1 MFKTLA
7 DALKIKEVRNKII
20 LTLVL
25 LFVYR
30 LGCWLPIPGI
40 DAEALG
46 GKVEG
51 NTFLSLL
58 SSVSGGALSQ
68 GSFLALGVSPY
79 ITSSIIIQLLSAVI
93 PSWQRL
99 AKEGGA
105 DGRKKLS
112 RYTKIAA
119 LILAVAQAIGIA
131 VGFGTAG
138 STQLDIFGGSEFVC
152 YAFIVLMLVAGAMFT
167 VWLGE
172 KITEIGIGNGMSL
185 LIFVGILSSI
195 STGLMTNFQNIGSG
209 NADARTKAI
218 WDLVIF
224 LIVLIA
230 IFALV
235 VFVDGGERKV
245 GVQYAK
251 QMKGRKM
258 YGGQS
263 TYIPV
268 RVNANGVMPIIFA
281 SSILTFP
288 QMLFSIFWPN
298 AQGGFIGWW
307 NKWIGAGSWVYAVL
321 MALLI
326 LAFAYF
332 YTMLN
337 FDTDQIS
344 RQIQQNGGFIPGI
357 RPGRPTAQYLGSINK
372 KITLFGAIFLAFMAL
387 IPTLLFKAMSLGAL
401 NSAFSATGML
411 IVVSVALEFD
421 KQLEAQM
428 MMRNYR
434 GFLK

>member
-7 DALKIKEVRNKII
+7 DAFKIKEIRNKLL

-40 DAEALG
+40 DTDALG
-46 GKVEG
+46 VNVEG
-51 NTFLSLL
+51 STFLSLL
-58 SSVSGGALSQ
+58 SAVSGGALAQ

-79 ITSSIIIQLLSAVI
+79 ITSSIIIQLLAAVI
-93 PSWQRL
+93 PSWQRMS
-99 AKEGGA
+99 KEGA
-105 DGRKKLS
+105 DGRKKIS

-119 LILAVAQAIGIA
+119 LIIALAQAVGIA

-138 STQLDIFGGSEFVC
+138 SAHLDIFGGNEALC
-152 YAFIVLMLVAGAMFT
+152 YTFIVIMLVAGAMFT

-185 LIFVGILSSI
+185 LIFVGILASAASGI
-195 STGLMTNFQNIGSG
+195 ANNFQNLFVGG
-209 NADARTKAI
+209 ETTQTAI
-218 WDLVIF
+218 WQLVLF
-224 LIVLIA
+224 LVALIA

-235 VFVDGGERKV
+235 VFVDGGERRV

-251 QMKGRKM
+251 QMKGRKL

-263 TYIPV
+263 TYIPI

-281 SSILTFP
+281 SALLTFP
-288 QMLFSIFWPN
+288 QLLMSIFDSDSSS
-298 AQGGFIGWW
+298 GFVQWW
-307 NKWIGAGSWVYAVL
+307 NKWIGAGSWVYAIL
-321 MALLI
+321 LALLI

-332 YTMLN
+332 YTMIN
-337 FDTDQIS
+337 FDTEEIS

-357 RPGRPTAQYLGSINK
+357 RPGKPTSQYLNGINK
-372 KITLFGAIFLAFMAL
+372 RITLFGAIFLAFMAL
-387 IPTLLFKAMSLGAL
+387 IPTLVFTAIGTGGL

-428 MMRNYR
+428 MMKNYR

>member
-7 DALKIKEVRNKII
+7 DAFKIKEIRNKLI

-40 DAEALG
+40 ARGAFSEVV
-46 GKVEG
+46 KG
-51 NTFLSLL
+51 NTFLGLL
-58 SSVSGGALSQ
+58 SSVSGGALAQ

-79 ITSSIIIQLLSAVI
+79 ITASIIIQLLSAVI

-105 DGRKKLS
+105 DGRKKIS
-112 RYTKIAA
+112 QYTKVAA
-119 LILAVAQAIGIA
+119 LILAVAQAIGIT
-131 VGFGTAG
+131 VGFGSA
-138 STQLDIFGGSEFVC
+138 DNINVAIFGNNT
-152 YAFIVLMLVAGAMFT
+152 FIAYSLVVLMFVAGAMFT

-185 LIFVGILSSI
+185 LIFVGILSSAATAI
-195 STGLMTNFQNIGSG
+195 MGNFQDIAVGG
-209 NADARTKAI
+209 KTTQTAI
-218 WDLVIF
+218 WQLIMFAVI
-224 LIVLIA
+224 LIA

-235 VFVDGGERKV
+235 IFVDGGERKV

-263 TYIPV
+263 TYIPI

-288 QMLFSIFWPN
+288 QLLFSIFWPDTT
-298 AQGGFIGWW
+298 GGFIGWW
-307 NKWIGAGSWVYAVL
+307 NTWVGAGSWVYAVL
-321 MALLI
+321 MSLLI

-337 FDTDQIS
+337 FDTEEIS
-344 RQIQQNGGFIPGI
+344 RQIQSNGGFIPGI
-357 RPGRPTAQYLGSINK
+357 RPGKPTAQYLGGINK

-387 IPTLLFKAMSLGAL
+387 IPTLLFTAIGAGGL

-428 MMRNYR
+428 MMKNYR

>member
-7 DALKIKEVRNKII
+7 DAFKIKEVRNKIL
-20 LTLVL
+20 LTVLL

-46 GKVEG
+46 VSVEG
-51 NTFLSLL
+51 NTFLGLL
-58 SSVSGGALSQ
+58 SSISGGALAQ

-93 PSWQRL
+93 PSWQML

-105 DGRKKLS
+105 DGRKKISL
-112 RYTKIAA
+112 YTKIAA
-119 LILAVAQAIGIA
+119 LIIAVAQSIGIA

-138 STQLDIFGGSEFVC
+138 STHVALFGSEFLC

-185 LIFVGILSSI
+185 LIFVGILSSA
-195 STGLMTNFQNIGSG
+195 STAILTNFQNIGEG
-209 NADARTKAI
+209 GKTTQTAI
-218 WDLVIF
+218 WTLILFLV
-224 LIVLIA
+224 VLVA

-263 TYIPV
+263 TYIPI

-281 SSILTFP
+281 SSLLTFP
-288 QMLFSIFWPN
+288 QMLFSIFWPDVTT
-298 AQGGFIGWW
+298 GFIGWW

-337 FDTDQIS
+337 FDADMVS

-357 RPGRPTAQYLGSINK
+357 RPGKPTAQYLNSINK

-387 IPTLLFKAMSLGAL
+387 IPTIVLTALGL
-401 NSAFSATGML
+401 GGLTGAFSATGML
-411 IVVSVALEFD
+411 IVVSVALEFN
-421 KQLEAQM
+421 KQLDAQLM
-428 MMRNYR
+428 MKNYR

>member
-7 DALKIKEVRNKII
+7 DAFKIKEVRNKLI

-25 LFVYR
+25 LFIYR

-40 DAEALG
+40 DSEALG
-46 GKVEG
+46 VNVEG

-79 ITSSIIIQLLSAVI
+79 ITSSIIIQLLAAVI

-99 AKEGGA
+99 TKEGA
-105 DGRKKLS
+105 DGRKKISL
-112 RYTKIAA
+112 YTKIAA
-119 LILAVAQAIGIA
+119 LIIALAQAIGIA
-131 VGFGTAG
+131 VGFGTAD
-138 STQLDIFGGSEFVC
+138 SVNLSIFGNSEFLC

-185 LIFVGILSSI
+185 LIFVGILSSAGTAI
-195 STGLMTNFQNIGSG
+195 MGNFQDLAVGGETTQN
-209 NADARTKAI
+209 AI
-218 WDLVIF
+218 WQLVLF
-224 LIVLIA
+224 VVALIA

-263 TYIPV
+263 TYIPI

-281 SSILTFP
+281 TALLTFP
-288 QMLFSIFWPN
+288 QILFSIFWPN
-298 AQGGFIGWW
+298 STNGFITWW
-307 NKWIGAGSWVYAVL
+307 NTWIGAGSWVYTIL
-321 MALLI
+321 LALLI

-337 FDTDQIS
+337 FDSDEIS

-357 RPGRPTAQYLGSINK
+357 RPGKPTAQYLNSINK
-372 KITLFGAIFLAFMAL
+372 RITLFGAIFLAFMAL
-387 IPTLLFKAMSLGAL
+387 IPSLIFTAIGTGGL

-428 MMRNYR
+428 LMKNYR

>member
-7 DALKIKEVRNKII
+7 DAFKIKEVRNKIL

-25 LFVYR
+25 LFIYR
-30 LGCWLPIPGI
+30 LGCWIPVPGI
-40 DAEALG
+40 KSGALQSS
-46 GKVEG
+46 VEG

-58 SSVSGGALSQ
+58 SAVSGGALSQ

-79 ITSSIIIQLLSAVI
+79 ITSSIIIQLLSMVI

-105 DGRKKLS
+105 DGRKKIS
-112 RYTKIAA
+112 QYTKVAA
-119 LILAVAQAIGIA
+119 LIIAIAQSVGIA
-131 VGFGTAG
+131 VGFGIQD
-138 STQLDIFGGSEFVC
+138 SVNLNIFGGQEWLC
-152 YAFIVLMLVAGAMFT
+152 YTFIVLMLTAGAMFT

-172 KITEIGIGNGMSL
+172 KISEIGIGNGMSL
-185 LIFVGILSSI
+185 LIFVGILS
-195 STGLMTNFQNIGSG
+195 TAGTTVVGNFQDLFVGG
-209 NADARTKAI
+209 ETTQRAI
-218 WDLVIF
+218 WKLVLF
-224 LIVLIA
+224 VVTLIA

-263 TYIPV
+263 TYIPI

-281 SSILTFP
+281 TTLLSFP
-288 QMLFSIFWPN
+288 QLIISIFAPSASN
-298 AQGGFIGWW
+298 GFINWW
-307 NKWIGAGSWVYAVL
+307 NTWLGTGTWIYSIVL
-321 MALLI
+321 ALLI
-326 LAFAYF
+326 LAFSYF
-332 YTMLN
+332 WTMVQ
-337 FDTDQIS
+337 FDTTEIS

-357 RPGRPTAQYLGSINK
+357 RPGKPTADYLGSINK
-372 KITLFGAIFLAFMAL
+372 RITLFGAIFLSFMAL
-387 IPTLLFKAMSLGAL
+387 IPTLIFTAILGQGIQA
-401 NSAFSATGML
+401 AFSATGML
-411 IVVSVALEFD
+411 IIVSVALEFD

>member
-7 DALKIKEVRNKII
+7 DAFKIKEVRNKLI

-40 DAEALG
+40 DSKALG
-46 GKVEG
+46 VNVEG
-51 NTFLSLL
+51 STFLSLL
-58 SSVSGGALSQ
+58 SSVSGGALAQ

-79 ITSSIIIQLLSAVI
+79 ITASIIIQLLAAVI

-99 AKEGGA
+99 SKEGA
-105 DGRKKLS
+105 DGRKKIS
-112 RYTKIAA
+112 MYTKIAA
-119 LILAVAQAIGIA
+119 LIIALAQAIGIA

-138 STQLDIFGGSEFVC
+138 SAHIEIFGGSEVLC
-152 YAFIVLMLVAGAMFT
+152 YTFIVIMLVAGAMFT

-185 LIFVGILSSI
+185 LIFVGILSSAASAI
-195 STGLMTNFQNIGSG
+195 MGNFQNLFVGG
-209 NADARTKAI
+209 ETTQTAI
-218 WDLVIF
+218 WQLVLF
-224 LIVLIA
+224 LVALIA

-251 QMKGRKM
+251 QMKGRKL

-263 TYIPV
+263 TYIPI

-281 SSILTFP
+281 SALLTFP
-288 QMLFSIFWPN
+288 QLLMSIFDSDSSS
-298 AQGGFIGWW
+298 GFVQWW
-307 NKWIGAGSWVYAVL
+307 NTWIGAGSWVYAVL
-321 MALLI
+321 LALLI

-332 YTMLN
+332 YTMIN
-337 FDTDQIS
+337 FDTDEIS
-344 RQIQQNGGFIPGI
+344 GQIQQNGGFIPGI
-357 RPGRPTAQYLGSINK
+357 RPGKPTSQYLSSINK
-372 KITLFGAIFLAFMAL
+372 RITLFGAIFLAFMAL
-387 IPTLLFKAMSLGAL
+387 IPTLVFTGIGASGL

-411 IVVSVALEFD
+411 IVVSVALEFN

-428 MMRNYR
+428 MMKNYR

>member
-7 DALKIKEVRNKII
+7 DAFKIKEVRNKLI

-40 DAEALG
+40 DSEALG
-46 GKVEG
+46 VNVEG

-79 ITSSIIIQLLSAVI
+79 ITSSIIIQLLAAVI

-99 AKEGGA
+99 TKEGA
-105 DGRKKLS
+105 DGRKKISL
-112 RYTKIAA
+112 YTKIAA
-119 LILAVAQAIGIA
+119 LIIALAQAIGIA
-131 VGFGTAG
+131 VGFGTAD
-138 STQLDIFGGSEFVC
+138 SVNLSIFGNSEFLC

-185 LIFVGILSSI
+185 LIFVGILSSAGTAI
-195 STGLMTNFQNIGSG
+195 MGNFQDLAVGGETTQN
-209 NADARTKAI
+209 AI
-218 WDLVIF
+218 WQLVLF
-224 LIVLIA
+224 VVALIA

-263 TYIPV
+263 TYIHI

-281 SSILTFP
+281 TALLTFP
-288 QMLFSIFWPN
+288 QILFSIFWPN
-298 AQGGFIGWW
+298 STNGFITWW
-307 NKWIGAGSWVYAVL
+307 NTWIGAGSWVYTIL
-321 MALLI
+321 LALLI

-337 FDTDQIS
+337 FDADEIS

-357 RPGRPTAQYLGSINK
+357 RPGKPTAQYLNSINK
-372 KITLFGAIFLAFMAL
+372 RITLFGAIFLAFMAL
-387 IPTLLFKAMSLGAL
+387 IPSLIFTAIGTGGL

-428 MMRNYR
+428 LMKNYR

>member
-7 DALKIKEVRNKII
+7 DAFKIKEVRNKLI

-40 DAEALG
+40 DSEALG
-46 GKVEG
+46 VNVEG

-79 ITSSIIIQLLSAVI
+79 ITSSIIIQLLAAVI

-99 AKEGGA
+99 TKEGA
-105 DGRKKLS
+105 DGRKKISL
-112 RYTKIAA
+112 YTKIAA
-119 LILAVAQAIGIA
+119 LIIALAQAIGIA
-131 VGFGTAG
+131 VGFGTAD
-138 STQLDIFGGSEFVC
+138 SVNLSIFGNSEFLC

-185 LIFVGILSSI
+185 LIFVGILSSAGTAI
-195 STGLMTNFQNIGSG
+195 MGNFQDLAVGGETTQN
-209 NADARTKAI
+209 AI
-218 WDLVIF
+218 WQLVLF
-224 LIVLIA
+224 VVALIA

-263 TYIPV
+263 TYIPI

-281 SSILTFP
+281 TALLTFP
-288 QMLFSIFWPN
+288 QILFSIFWPN
-298 AQGGFIGWW
+298 STNGFITWW
-307 NKWIGAGSWVYAVL
+307 NTWIGAGSWVYTIL
-321 MALLI
+321 LALLI

-332 YTMLN
+332 YSMLN
-337 FDTDQIS
+337 FDSDEIS

-357 RPGRPTAQYLGSINK
+357 RPGKPTAQYLNSINK
-372 KITLFGAIFLAFMAL
+372 RITLFGAIFLAFMAL
-387 IPTLLFKAMSLGAL
+387 IPSLIFTAIGTGGL

-428 MMRNYR
+428 LMKNYR

>member
-7 DALKIKEVRNKII
+7 DAFKIKEVRNKLLLTI
-20 LTLVL
+20 LL
-25 LFVYR
+25 LFIYR
-30 LGCWLPIPGI
+30 VGCWLPIPGI
-40 DAEALG
+40 DSKALG
-46 GKVEG
+46 LNVQG
-51 NTFLSLL
+51 NTFFKLL
-58 SSVSGGALSQ
+58 SAVSGGALSQ
-68 GSFLALGVSPY
+68 GSLLALGVSPY
-79 ITSSIIIQLLSAVI
+79 ITASIIIQLLSAVI

-99 AKEGGA
+99 AKEGG
-105 DGRKKLS
+105 DGRRKIS
-112 RYTKIAA
+112 QYTKIAA
-119 LILAVAQAIGIA
+119 LIIATAQAIGIS
-131 VGFGTAG
+131 VGFSNSINTN
-138 STQLDIFGGSEFVC
+138 LFGGVEFLS
-152 YAFIVLMLVAGAMFT
+152 YAFIVIMLVTGAMFT

-172 KITEIGIGNGMSL
+172 KISEIGIGNGMSL
-185 LIFVGILSSI
+185 LIFVGILSSAG
-195 STGLMTNFQNIGSG
+195 TGVLNTFKNIGG
-209 NADARTKAI
+209 PNTQQAI
-218 WDLVIF
+218 WQLVLF
-224 LIVLIA
+224 VVALVA

-235 VFVDGGERKV
+235 VFVDGGERRV

-288 QMLFSIFWPN
+288 QLLMSIFAPN
-298 AQGGFIGWW
+298 GNGFTEWW
-307 NKWIGAGSWVYAVL
+307 QKWLGTGTAIYAIV
-321 MALLI
+321 MSLLI

-337 FDTDQIS
+337 FDTDEIS

-357 RPGRPTAQYLGSINK
+357 RPGKPTAQYLGSINK
-372 KITLFGAIFLAFMAL
+372 RITLFGAIFLAFMAL
-387 IPTLLFKAMSLGAL
+387 IPTLIFTAIAG
-401 NSAFSATGML
+401 NGITSAFSATAML

>member
-7 DALKIKEVRNKII
+7 DAFKIKEVRNKLI

-40 DAEALG
+40 DSEALG
-46 GKVEG
+46 VNVEG
-51 NTFLSLL
+51 STFLSLL
-58 SSVSGGALSQ
+58 SSVSGGALAQ

-79 ITSSIIIQLLSAVI
+79 ITASIIIQLLAAVI

-99 AKEGGA
+99 SKEGA
-105 DGRKKLS
+105 DGRKKISL
-112 RYTKIAA
+112 YTKIAA
-119 LILAVAQAIGIA
+119 LIIALAQAIGIA

-138 STQLDIFGGSEFVC
+138 SAHIEIFGGSEVLC
-152 YAFIVLMLVAGAMFT
+152 YTFIVIMLVAGAMFT

-172 KITEIGIGNGMSL
+172 KITENGIGNGMSL
-185 LIFVGILSSI
+185 LIFVGILSSAASAI
-195 STGLMTNFQNIGSG
+195 MGNFQNLFVGG
-209 NADARTKAI
+209 ETTQTAI
-218 WDLVIF
+218 WQLVLF
-224 LIVLIA
+224 LVALIA

-251 QMKGRKM
+251 QMKGRKL

-263 TYIPV
+263 TYIPI

-281 SSILTFP
+281 SALLTFP
-288 QMLFSIFWPN
+288 QLLMSIFDSDSSS
-298 AQGGFIGWW
+298 GFVQWW
-307 NKWIGAGSWVYAVL
+307 NTWIGAGSWVYAVL
-321 MALLI
+321 LALLI

-332 YTMLN
+332 YTMIN
-337 FDTDQIS
+337 FDTDEIS

-357 RPGRPTAQYLGSINK
+357 RPGKPTSQYLSSINK
-372 KITLFGAIFLAFMAL
+372 RITLFGAIFLAFMAL
-387 IPTLLFKAMSLGAL
+387 IPTLVFTGIGASGL

-411 IVVSVALEFD
+411 IVVSVALEFN

-428 MMRNYR
+428 MMKNYR